1 MSISGFLKGILNL
14 QKKVE
19 LNLLPSQG
27 LFYKD
32 DFELYIKKADI
43 SDIIEYEYNYVKD
56 DLGSIIARVKRV
68 VEKNLIFKNGYTFD
82 DIKSV
87 DVIFLF
93 LEIVRFSKSKPIEID
108 YIDELGEERKIE
120 FNPIFFNYYKIDESL
135 MNHYD
140 SINKEFEIDKFR
152 YSLPTIGVENSLTN
166 FLIDKSRYTNSG
178 VYNDYSYDFTF
189 FVSGKSSL
197 TFSEIENL
205 IQIFNFDL
213 DEDDRNK
220 VKKIVNKFQPLQK
233 YSLIKNSKVIDIN
246 SKIDLENI
254 WK

>member
-87 DVIFLF
+87 AAVITPT
-93 LEIVRFSKSKPIEID
+93 STCPI
-108 YIDELGEERKIE
+108 R
-120 FNPIFFNYYKIDESL
+120 
-135 MNHYD
+135 
-140 SINKEFEIDKFR
+140 
-152 YSLPTIGVENSLTN
+152 T
-166 FLIDKSRYTNSG
+166 
-178 VYNDYSYDFTF
+178 
-189 FVSGKSSL
+189 
-197 TFSEIENL
+197 
-205 IQIFNFDL
+205 
-213 DEDDRNK
+213 
-220 VKKIVNKFQPLQK
+220 
-233 YSLIKNSKVIDIN
+233 
-246 SKIDLENI
+246 
-254 WK
+254 